1 MMLEFPMQIPSQH
14 AHGNQSKQAQK
25 YLIENL
31 NAIGHTS
38 ILNKYNIEPVGN
50 MDGFSE
56 AKMSF
61 NSYLDYLI
69 NNQDSHDEDDGNT
82 AVG

>member
-1 MMLEFPMQIPSQH
+1 MMLEFPMQIPSQRT
-14 AHGNQSKQAQK
+14 HGNQSKQAQK